1 MDAMDTESVQSG
13 RTRDKASRI
22 AKACL
27 RCQSKKIKC
36 DGMTPSCTPCVNRNN
51 ECVYQQMQRRR
62 GPGRS
67 KMYIQALEERLS
79 KMEAVLSQA
88 GLPRPGAPPT
98 RVSPS
103 ETDAASVSVFAG
115 PPVTSGI
122 TAAAALIPSTEARQA
137 LFARASTDHH
147 PMVMNEAGPSIP
159 GMSQNSSSEQS
170 DQRGSQ
176 TPAPPPRDVP
186 EPPKQLSNR
195 MPVFAFIASRMRE
208 INTASYCSTFNR
220 QVFTPRLEREE
231 AITMLMPLYDDVVD
245 NYSLLNFHYFVRHF
259 EKLPEADNTFSSTSG
274 WAYMNAVLSVG
285 TRQKSVNN
293 AFQEVCQLAWPF
305 FKNAFSVLTEL
316 MVKGTDQLAVQAI
329 VAMAVFMQGTTCM
342 RTAALLSSSAARL
355 SQSIGLH
362 RQPCV
367 MMSMCAQDVEAR
379 SRVFWAA
386 YILEKEMGLNHGL
399 DSIQDDDDIETELP
413 SGCGDGG
420 VDVLNLRAKLAMV
433 ESSIRRR
440 LYTAK
445 GLRLTDDDLV
455 KAIIDLDALLEEWR
469 LSLPAELQPSYESR
483 QAASPDMA
491 PDMLN
496 LHLAFFRCTMMVHWA
511 ARRHNQYPTV
521 AVLAGTSGGFEMPYI
536 QLSFSQ
542 KRCRMAAHATIGLFR
557 TMATPQYADLW
568 RILCYPLCASLTLL
582 TDVLENP
589 GYSRARGDLAATRS
603 FAHFLQKF
611 EKSQGCDLKR
621 VLTACAFLQRTAQY
635 AVDDAQNMMHAQN
648 LVGNADDG
656 PGVPLIPGF
665 NLGEDAQ
672 FPRPRLTVVPTPAP
686 QVLQALLGAATHPM
700 YLVQGLMGT
709 LPNRDQRLITR
720 LAHLLGTPLESG
732 KPGSPLGPQPLQ
744 PETYGFGFGQ
754 GQAGNDP
761 TANWS

>member
-1 MDAMDTESVQSG
+1 
-13 RTRDKASRI
+13 
-22 AKACL
+22 
-27 RCQSKKIKC
+27 
-36 DGMTPSCTPCVNRNN
+36 MTPSCTPCVNRNN

-115 PPVTSGI
+115 PPVTSGT
-122 TAAAALIPSTEARQA
+122 TAGPNPSTDAQQA
-137 LFARASTDHH
+137 GFAQASTDH
-147 PMVMNEAGPSIP
+147 PMVDEAGPSIP
-159 GMSQNSSSEQS
+159 RMSQNSSEQS

-176 TPAPPPRDVP
+176 TPAPPPRDIP
-186 EPPKQLSNR
+186 EPPKQLSNK
-195 MPVFAFIASRMRE
+195 MPVFAVIASRMRE
-208 INTASYCSTFNR
+208 VNTASYCSTFNR

-231 AITMLMPLYDDVVD
+231 AITMLMPLYDDVID
-245 NYSLLNFHYFVRHF
+245 NYPLLNFHYFVRHF
-259 EKLPEADNTFSSTSG
+259 EKLPEADNTFNNTSG
-274 WAYMNAVLSVG
+274 WAYMNAVISVG
-285 TRQKSVNN
+285 TRRKSINN
-293 AFQEVCQLAWPF
+293 AFQDVCQLAWPF

-316 MVKGTDQLAVQAI
+316 MVKGTDLLAVQAI

-367 MMSMCAQDVEAR
+367 MMSMCVQDVEAR

-413 SGCGDGG
+413 SGRGDG

-469 LSLPAELQPSYESR
+469 SSLPAELQPSYEPR
-483 QAASPDMA
+483 TASPDIA
-491 PDMLN
+491 SDILN

-511 ARRHNQYPTV
+511 ARRHNQYPTM
-521 AVLAGTSGGFEMPYI
+521 AVLVGTSGGFEMPYI

-557 TMATPQYADLW
+557 TISTPQYADLW

-589 GYSRARGDLAATRS
+589 GCSRARGDLAATRS

-611 EKSQGCDLKR
+611 EKSEGCDLKR
-621 VLTACAFLQRTAQY
+621 VLTACAFLQRTAQR

-648 LVGNADDG
+648 LVVNDG

-665 NLGEDAQ
+665 NLSEDA
-672 FPRPRLTVVPTPAP
+672 

-754 GQAGNDP
+754 GQAGSDP